1 MWSVERDKKEEEKKE
16 ERQGRDKKKGE
27 GEAIK
32 QILQAQ
38 LCPRLLPTSH

>member
-1 MWSVERDKKEEEKKE
+1 MWKETKKEEEKKE
-16 ERQGRDKKKGE
+16 ERQGRDEKKGE

-32 QILQAQ
+32 RIPQAQ